1 MLQMR
6 PNCERCDVD
15 LPADKPGAFI
25 CSVECTWCTDC
36 NATTLKG
43 ICPNCG
49 GMLSARPTRSKRLL
63 EKYPAS
69 TKRVLGKPG

>member
-15 LPADKPGAFI
+15 LPANEPGALI
-25 CSVECTWCTDC
+25 CSVECTWCANC
-36 NATTLKG
+36 NTTELKG
-43 ICPNCG
+43 HCPNCG
-49 GMLSARPTRSKRLL
+49 GMLCARPTRSDRLL

-69 TKRVLGKPG
+69 TTRVLGKSG